1 MFCLIFHHREE
12 AISSHTTL
20 EARAAALLAVKEAR
34 IREENERFLLSTQV
48 GAPLHGEGNLVDGT
62 PYRHAT

>member
-1 MFCLIFHHREE
+1 MK
-12 AISSHTTL
+12 AGYWG
-20 EARAAALLAVKEAR
+20 AAAAAALLAAKEAR
-34 IREENERFLLSTQV
+34 IREENERVLLSTQV